1 MIIAG
6 DSDVVTARQ
15 AGRELAMEC
24 GFKGSDLTLI
34 ATAISEIARNT
45 VVFAGRGEMTI
56 SPLNIHGR
64 QGILVVAEDAGPGIP
79 DIAMAMRDGY
89 STGHSLGLGL
99 PGAKRLMDEFE
110 IASEVGVGTTI
121 KMRKWLHQ

>member
-56 SPLNIHGR
+56 SPLNIPWKARHSGGGGGRRARHPRHRHG
-64 QGILVVAEDAGPGIP
+64 DA
-79 DIAMAMRDGY
+79 
-89 STGHSLGLGL
+89 
-99 PGAKRLMDEFE
+99 
-110 IASEVGVGTTI
+110 
-121 KMRKWLHQ
+121 